1 VSALNPDLYSGKDP
15 RDVPTYSVPEAANYL
30 RIPLTTLHAWIAG
43 QRYRTRT
50 GQSRKARPVIRVSP
64 DSPRLLSFWHLVE
77 AYVLAAIRRE
87 HQVSLQKV
95 RVALD
100 FVRKD
105 TGLDRPLIKEDFLT
119 DGVRLFVERYG
130 ELVEANE
137 KGQLAIKSLL
147 EASLQ
152 RIDRDPKGL
161 AERLFPWTREPH
173 EPRSVEIDP
182 RRAFGR
188 LVIVGTG
195 ISTAVVADRV
205 RAGESIQHL
214 AEDYRLDVSQIE
226 AAIRWELGATA
237 A

>member
-1 VSALNPDLYSGKDP
+1 MKADLYTGMDP
-15 RDVPTYSVPEAANYL
+15 REIPAYSVPEAANYL
-30 RIPLTTLHAWIAG
+30 RIPGTTLHAWIAG
-43 QRYRTRT
+43 QRYQTKN
-50 GQSRKARPVIRVSP
+50 GLNRKYRPVIRVSAEQ
-64 DSPRLLSFWHLVE
+64 PRLLSFWNLVE

-95 RVALD
+95 RTALD
-100 FVRKD
+100 FVRRD
-105 TGLDRPLIKEDFLT
+105 TGRERPLIEEEFLT
-119 DGVRLFVERYG
+119 DGVKLFVERYG
-130 ELVEANE
+130 ELVEASE
-137 KGQLAIKSLL
+137 TGQLAIRALL
-147 EASLQ
+147 EASLR

-161 AERLFPWTREPH
+161 AERLFPWSREPQ

-195 ISTAVVADRV
+195 ISTAVIADRI

-214 AEDYRLDVSQIE
+214 AEDYRLDAAQIE
-226 AAIRWELGATA
+226 AAIRWELGASA